1 MAENEEKLKRLK
13 ALRSGNRA
21 VITRYI
27 NETSELLNKDGDS
40 ANTTE
45 RLRTIANLLKE
56 KIEQVK
62 QLDSE
67 ILDLCDV
74 SVQEIEESEIVYSRA
89 CDVQAK
95 ITKFTSRSVETIN
108 KSEVQ
113 VHETT
118 NTEQNT
124 EANESGQ
131 SVQSIAKHEFHAGHE
146 HASSEHEH
154 VNPEFEHANSQ
165 CEHTFNAKSTYS
177 REIQIVQV
185 NST

>member
-27 NETSELLNKDGDS
+27 KETSELLNEDGDS

-62 QLDSE
+62 QLDRE

-74 SVQEIEESEIVYSRA
+74 SVVVQEIEESEGVYSRA

-113 VHETT
+113 VHVTT

-124 EANESGQ
+124 EANE
-131 SVQSIAKHEFHAGHE
+131 SIAKHEFHAGHE

-177 REIQIVQV
+177 SEIQIPQV